1 VGYSLK
7 DDLDLM
13 HYNCQSEEDLKKIY
27 DKVMNSNIILNEH
40 FFLLDAAKNE
50 QKKASGGS

>member
-1 VGYSLK
+1 MY
-7 DDLDLM
+7 
-13 HYNCQSEEDLKKIY
+13 YNCQSEEDLKKIY